1 MMMIDES
8 LIPSTSTSISTNST
22 NNISISNSSNAEQQS
37 TTLNT
42 AKQMQNSDENERK
55 REECLMR
62 VLQKESRFE
71 KLKPKCHKAKQDLVS
86 LNKNLKNFWK
96 NPNIKMITKKIKT
109 INFKINYYS
118 HLFG

>member
-1 MMMIDES
+1 MMIDES
-8 LIPSTSTSISTNST
+8 LIPSTSTSISTNPT

-86 LNKNLKNFWK
+86 LNKNLKKLLEESKYK
-96 NPNIKMITKKIKT
+96 NDNEKDK
-109 INFKINYYS
+109 NN
-118 HLFG
+118 